1 MKPGGRIA
9 VILPALNEE
18 EAIGG
23 VLSSIPA
30 ELAATVIVSD
40 NGSTDRTVEVARR
53 AGALVVSE
61 PERGY
66 GAACLK
72 AIAALASLPARIDIV
87 VFLDAD
93 GSDYPEDMLELVR
106 PIQQDEADLTIG
118 SRLRGAREAGAMPPH
133 QVLAN
138 RIFTRLIARL
148 YGYRYT
154 DLGPFR
160 AIRLDALRKLGMRD
174 RNFGW
179 TAEMQIKA
187 LKHGLRVREI
197 PVRYRKRIGQSK
209 ISGRLRPSLKAG
221 AKIFWTIV
229 KLKWS
234 G

>member
-1 MKPGGRIA
+1 MKATGRIA

-18 EAIGG
+18 QAIGG
-23 VLSSIPA
+23 VLRSIPP
-30 ELAATVIVSD
+30 ELEAMAIVAD
-40 NGSTDRTVEVARR
+40 NGSTDRTAQLARQ

-72 AIAALASLPARIDIV
+72 ALSALPEGIDIV

-93 GSDYPEDMLELVR
+93 GGDQPDDMLELVR
-106 PIQQDEADLTIG
+106 PLQQGEADLTIG
-118 SRLRGAREAGAMPPH
+118 SRLRGKKEVGAMPLH

-138 RIFTRLIARL
+138 RIFTRMIALL

-160 AIRLDALRKLGMRD
+160 AIRRDALAKLEMCD
-174 RNFGW
+174 LNFGW

-187 LKHGLRVREI
+187 VKQGLRVREI
-197 PVRYRKRIGQSK
+197 PVRYRKRIGKSK
-209 ISGRLRPSLKAG
+209 ISGRFLPSLKAG
-221 AKIFWTIV
+221 VKIFWIIL
-229 KLKWS
+229 KLKWTD
-234 G
+234 